1 MEGIQGV
8 QDRGQYF
15 NILSEDSLLVSCRQR
30 HSRVLFID
38 EDVVGVVHFI
48 AIFLSLSL
56 SRVYVLNFLFRS
68 V

>member
-30 HSRVLFID
+30 TSHVLFID

-48 AIFLSLSL
+48 TVFLSL
-56 SRVYVLNFLFRS
+56 VYVLNFLVRS

>member
-30 HSRVLFID
+30 TSHVLFID
-38 EDVVGVVHFI
+38 EDIVGVVHFI
-48 AIFLSLSL
+48 TVFLSRLC
-56 SRVYVLNFLFRS
+56 F
-68 V
+68 